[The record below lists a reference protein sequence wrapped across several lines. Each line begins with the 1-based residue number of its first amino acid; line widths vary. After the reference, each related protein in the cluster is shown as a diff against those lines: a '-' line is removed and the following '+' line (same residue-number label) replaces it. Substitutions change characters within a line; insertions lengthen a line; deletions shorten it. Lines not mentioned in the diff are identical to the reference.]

1 MSNKN
6 DLSGAYIVLDG
17 ALFTCNQGATPNSIV
32 ATNKEKV
39 YAQNKKVITTEDI
52 TFQTPS
58 LTFGTC
64 LLSTNK
70 QAGQPCVYANGEWDK
85 KSCYDE
91 KIVLDSSKMYCSAC
105 TPQGGEITCLYH
117 GQQCSVS
124 ATDFANFEIESAVLF
139 NSLLPF
145 NELENKKSEKTNK
158 KPSFSVNSIDLTR
171 IKKSENANIP
181 IAQEEKNPKHIR
193 PNEKLILEA
202 KRNSKVSLEGE
213 PVSWIIF
220 QKETIKASTPKGKP
234 QTKIKNLKIYPK
246 VGTPFTIQ
254 LAKTGK
260 YYIEAIGN
268 GNDYKSLKSY
278 YQMQKSLAENE
289 WIVNKERIPLDA
301 KCCKEIEVCAN
312 DIVRLSPQGDYPKV
326 NSSSTSAWDLKDAK
340 EPLFLRAEN
349 FQKSLPSNSI
359 SFVVKQNEPF
369 VLKVDTIFELA
380 HDEFLTV
387 HFNNILLTYML
398 NKNASTSFYS
408 FNPLTKLFTLKGL
421 NSGDYRIRFELNCLN
436 ASSIFKPKTLGVG
449 GLRIHC
455 ISDFLDIKTSSG
467 ETENPQNIR
476 PGDSLQF
483 KADSSKCKI
492 DSSKIEW
499 SWGKAIPKNNKKKP
513 NKAKKDPE
521 PEPVRTTK
529 KCDKLI
535 INSEKE
541 EYRLR
546 VDACIEDPN
555 FLFQDMNGE
564 KDLETAKKW
573 SFECNVINNRIKRI
587 WLDAEEAFVGMTYNL
602 YTEYLYPDYIPTK
615 DGEIKGSLND
625 EVLTM
630 ENGKQSL
637 VFENPGKQQISLTMG
652 NTETVT
658 EEFDVYDITV
668 EEWVFLDS
676 EQHIIKQVGFGT
688 KFQLSIYIPAF
699 KYLTEKERSD
709 IRLELWDERTGKKLE
724 TDALHN
730 VMMDDKGHI
739 NAELTGYDL
748 SENTDD
754 ITLSCALVNLPYHVS
769 GLNDEKH
776 NGHFFY
782 AKAKKLIISEKEYI
796 NGFFAGST
804 GNPQKSILRY
814 GMEAKIVLYMHNL
827 SQSKIEN
834 CTLQLVEN
842 DDLDDL
848 KDTLIWKSDI
858 PKPND
863 DGRVE
868 IVIPENI
875 INEADHNAETPRIP
889 RLFYFKVVYH
899 NPITEELSL
908 LLAYPA
914 QKIGDDFKIELN
926 EESVQKLNCNY
937 FWQLKYVPNDE
948 GELNDAISGRALSVI
963 GEELKLGEGR
973 VRRSGDCPRC
983 NEEAKEMYAKVMSIN
998 RFNTDEETQQ
1008 RVKTICET
1016 YTKYMDRFYMNTCW
1030 IKAHYFAQI
1039 SVESGANLKCN
1050 PENMNYTRERLE
1062 EVFKNRLFYTDANGQ
1077 QNYRA
1082 GMKEKID
1089 AIYQLPSDPNNLSN
1103 QRAQAIANFIYFGVN
1118 GNRTDKDSKDGW
1130 IYRGGGMI
1138 QLTGKSVYNG
1148 TERAIEA
1155 FLGKKISLGGA
1166 DKLSADV
1173 ELSTIASMVYLAKRK
1188 IHVRKFTENK
1198 NGIKKM
1204 YFIANGQNN
1213 EYFVSKL
1220 VGSEHAKN
1228 QNGKTNF
1235 DLKQDFFDEFYKAF
1249 QTNKCQW
1256 DEEFKEEEDNVNI
1269 YRIDLDE
1276 FSLYKYQENKNSD
1289 EFIYKIYNHGKKVC
1303 EDYHFT
1309 QVLLPKR
1316 GIKLMPFPESG
1327 PNWGRY
1333 GARDK
1338 GGDNFVSE
1346 TTCACLLGL
1355 FYSLPL
1361 NGHDEKYF
1369 YDDITIYSIDNTHR
1383 GHRSGN
1389 DIDVRYPNGTQ
1400 QPVRFWGETIQ
1411 QCFNGNKAKF
1421 IAHLESF
1428 VKIARKWCFV
1438 NNFTHEEVA
1447 GTTKAKSHEH
1457 HIHLGNKYYERYIKN
1472 G

>member
-145 NELENKKSEKTNK
+145 NELENKKSEKTSK

-171 IKKSENANIP
+171 IKKSENTNIP

-421 NSGDYRIRFELNCLN
+421 NTGDYRIRFELNCLN

-513 NKAKKDPE
+513 NKAKKEPE

-615 DGEIKGSLND
+615 DGEIKCSLND

-748 SENTDD
+748 SESTDD
-754 ITLSCALVNLPYHVS
+754 ITLSCALVNLPYHVC

-842 DDLDDL
+842 DDSDDL

-937 FWQLKYVPNDE
+937 FWQLKYALEDYVGN
-948 GELNDAISGRALSVI
+948 LNKNLGCSALTII
-963 GEELKLGEGR
+963 GEELDYGEKK
-973 VRRSGDCPRC
+973 
-983 NEEAKEMYAKVMSIN
+983 KECK
-998 RFNTDEETQQ
+998 ECLC
-1008 RVKTICET
+1008 K
-1016 YTKYMDRFYMNTCW
+1016 KYNLPYGNL
-1030 IKAHYFAQI
+1030 
-1039 SVESGANLKCN
+1039 LKCN
-1050 PENMNYTRERLE
+1050 ERKKVVEVCKELFGEDRAIDMAQKLMICMQIETSKFSPSIVNSDSNAVGLIQFTDIAIKEINKRHPEDKTSREELLKMSFIRQMDFVKYYFEPFVKRLKIHNTALDFYLCIFWPAAVE
-1062 EVFKNRLFYTDANGQ
+1062 KDDDFILCKENSEQYRQNKAIDQEKKGYICKKDFIVKIKNSIIEGEKKRRNFLY
-1077 QNYRA
+1077 
-1082 GMKEKID
+1082 ECLKID
-1089 AIYQLPSDPNNLSN
+1089 E
-1103 QRAQAIANFIYFGVN
+1103 QR
-1118 GNRTDKDSKDGW
+1118 
-1130 IYRGGGMI
+1130 
-1138 QLTGKSVYNG
+1138 
-1148 TERAIEA
+1148 
-1155 FLGKKISLGGA
+1155 
-1166 DKLSADV
+1166 
-1173 ELSTIASMVYLAKRK
+1173 
-1188 IHVRKFTENK
+1188 
-1198 NGIKKM
+1198 
-1204 YFIANGQNN
+1204 
-1213 EYFVSKL
+1213 
-1220 VGSEHAKN
+1220 
-1228 QNGKTNF
+1228 NGKYCPICGKVHLDVTS
-1235 DLKQDFFDEFYKAF
+1235 KVTF
-1249 QTNKCQW
+1249 QTQ
-1256 DEEFKEEEDNVNI
+1256 
-1269 YRIDLDE
+1269 
-1276 FSLYKYQENKNSD
+1276 
-1289 EFIYKIYNHGKKVC
+1289 
-1303 EDYHFT
+1303 
-1309 QVLLPKR
+1309 
-1316 GIKLMPFPESG
+1316 
-1327 PNWGRY
+1327 
-1333 GARDK
+1333 
-1338 GGDNFVSE
+1338 
-1346 TTCACLLGL
+1346 
-1355 FYSLPL
+1355 
-1361 NGHDEKYF
+1361 
-1369 YDDITIYSIDNTHR
+1369 YDSI
-1383 GHRSGN
+1383 
-1389 DIDVRYPNGTQ
+1389 
-1400 QPVRFWGETIQ
+1400 F
-1411 QCFNGNKAKF
+1411 GNKAAQDISCYKACREMLFSAGLPESAAISTNQFFFAEEINNSNININDQHQYLKPDPQIMKEAISYMDEQLSLGFPVLVGVDHTYGKTYNLRKCDHF
-1421 IAHLESF
+1421 IVIVERCCSEGTICYRFYDPGTSYKEKGTSKDNILIYNEKEHLLEG
-1428 VKIARKWCFV
+1428 VTTYNK
-1438 NNFTHEEVA
+1438 NN
-1447 GTTKAKSHEH
+1447 
-1457 HIHLGNKYYERYIKN
+1457 YIVSVIRRN
-1472 G
+1472 